1 MRQRPGGAKRSR
13 DWRCGG
19 EARRLGESGG
29 RLQGDPVTEGFKLA
43 NVVALLAFWADTGVV
58 VAGAGAGAEVVELD
72 GFSQQV
78 PDEDQDATT

>member
-1 MRQRPGGAKRSR
+1 M
-13 DWRCGG
+13 
-19 EARRLGESGG
+19 GESGG
-29 RLQGDPVTEGFKLA
+29 GLQGDPVAEGFELA

>member
-19 EARRLGESGG
+19 EERRLGESGG
-29 RLQGDPVTEGFKLA
+29 RLQGAPVTEGFELA

-58 VAGAGAGAEVVELD
+58 VAGAEVVELD
-72 GFSQQV
+72 GLVAQQV